1 MKVLVLYVF
10 HEYNNNVN
18 IFLNNCIFKHDNIDF
33 LIISNDI
40 NFDFS
45 KLKLPDYVITMN
57 RENKGRDFGGWSEG
71 LLKNNLYKNYDKFI
85 FANSTI
91 IGPYLRD
98 NNNKWT
104 DSFING
110 LSGNIKLFGST
121 INNAYFS
128 HVQTYIFSM
137 DKEALE
143 YLIEKGKF
151 TITNYPS
158 TAREAQ
164 ENEIFMS
171 KDITDN
177 GWNIGC
183 LLKCYQGIDFTFK
196 NIKKEELANKLYG
209 DIMFPQYRN
218 VLWNEYD
225 LIFIK
230 GNRVKLHHH

>member
-10 HEYNNNVN
+10 HKYDKIVEH
-18 IFLNNCIFKHDNIDF
+18 FFNNCIFKHDNIDF

-40 NFDFS
+40 NFDFN
-45 KLKLPDYVITMN
+45 LVNLPDYVTTMKRDN
-57 RENKGRDFGGWSEG
+57 IGRDFGGWSEG

-85 FANSTI
+85 FTNSTM
-91 IGPYLRD
+91 IGPFIKEKKL
-98 NNNKWT
+98 WT
-104 DSFING
+104 DYYIDG
-110 LSGNIKLFGST
+110 LCGNIKLFGST
-121 INNAYFS
+121 INNAHYS
-128 HVQTYIFSM
+128 HVQTYVFSL

-151 TITNYPS
+151 TITDYPS

-183 LLKCYQGIDFTFK
+183 LLKCYQDIDFTFK
-196 NIKKEELANKLYG
+196 NKKKEDYGNALYG

-218 VLWNEYD
+218 IIWNEYD
-225 LIFIK
+225 IIFIK
-230 GNRVKLHHH
+230 GNRFKLKHH

>member
-10 HEYNNNVN
+10 HKYDKIVEQ
-18 IFLNNCIFKHDNIDF
+18 FFNNCIFKHDNIDF

-40 NFDFS
+40 NFDFNLVS
-45 KLKLPDYVITMN
+45 LPDYVTTMKRDN
-57 RENKGRDFGGWSEG
+57 IGRDFGGWSEG

-85 FANSTI
+85 FTNSTM
-91 IGPYLRD
+91 IGPFIKEKKL
-98 NNNKWT
+98 WT
-104 DSFING
+104 DYYIDG
-110 LSGNIKLFGST
+110 LCGNIKLFGST
-121 INNAYFS
+121 INNAHYS
-128 HVQTYIFSM
+128 HVQTYVFSL

-196 NIKKEELANKLYG
+196 NKKKEDYGNALYG

-218 VLWNEYD
+218 ILWNEYD
-225 LIFIK
+225 IIFIK
-230 GNRVKLHHH
+230 GNRFKLKHH

>member
-10 HEYNNNVN
+10 HQYDNNVK
-18 IFLNNCIFKHDNIDF
+18 IFLDNCIFNDDNIDF
-33 LIISNDI
+33 IVIANNK

-45 KLKLPDYVITMN
+45 KLQLPDYVITMKRDN
-57 RENKGRDFGGWSEG
+57 IGRDFGGWSEG
-71 LLKNNLYKNYDKFI
+71 LLKNNLYKKYDKFI
-85 FANSTI
+85 FANSTM
-91 IGPYLRD
+91 IGPFIKEKKL
-98 NNNKWT
+98 WT
-104 DSFING
+104 DYYIDG
-110 LSGNIKLFGST
+110 LCGNIKLFGST

-196 NIKKEELANKLYG
+196 NIKKEDYGNALYG
-209 DIMFPQYRN
+209 DIMFPRYRN

-225 LIFIK
+225 IIFIK
-230 GNRVKLHHH
+230 GNRFKLHHH

>member
-10 HEYNNNVN
+10 HKYDKIVKH
-18 IFLNNCIFKHDNIDF
+18 FFNNCIFKHDNIDF

-71 LLKNNLYKNYDKFI
+71 LLRNNLYKKYDKFI
-85 FANSTI
+85 FANSTM
-91 IGPYLRD
+91 IGPFIKEKKL
-98 NNNKWT
+98 WT

-196 NIKKEELANKLYG
+196 NIKKEELANRLYG

>member
-10 HEYNNNVN
+10 HEYDDNVK
-18 IFLNNCIFKHDNIDF
+18 IFLNNCIFKDNNIDF
-33 LIISNDI
+33 MIIAN
-40 NFDFS
+40 NKNYDFS
-45 KLKLPDYVITMN
+45 KLNLPDYVITMN

-71 LLKNNLYKNYDKFI
+71 LLRNNLYKNYDKFI

-91 IGPYLRD
+91 IGPYLKD
-98 NNNKWT
+98 DTIKWT
-104 DSFING
+104 DIFING
-110 LSGNIKLFGST
+110 LSDNIKLFGCT

-128 HVQTYIFSM
+128 HVQTYIFSI

-196 NIKKEELANKLYG
+196 NKKKEDFANVLYG

-218 VLWNEYD
+218 IIWNEYD
-225 LIFIK
+225 VIFVK